1 MSNITEI
8 EKTNLF
14 EKVITGSHESPIS
27 QVIQALKN
35 SDWIKQGLHYLEK

>member
-27 QVIQALKN
+27 QVIQALKTV
-35 SDWIKQGLHYLEK
+35 IGLNKDYIT